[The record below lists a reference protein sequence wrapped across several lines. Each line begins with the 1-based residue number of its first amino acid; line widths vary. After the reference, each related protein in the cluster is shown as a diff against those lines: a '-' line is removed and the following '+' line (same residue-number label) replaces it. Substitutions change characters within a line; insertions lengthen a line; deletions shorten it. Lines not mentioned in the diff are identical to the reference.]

1 MEPTECFAVVAAAV
15 VALLVAAFAAILAA
29 TYVPSTAGSF
39 GREPTCAEWTD
50 GCVVCRRTA
59 QGTVCSTPGIA
70 CTRADL
76 RCLRRDGA

>member
-1 MEPTECFAVVAAAV
+1 MDPMERIAVVIAVVAALV
-15 VALLVAAFAAILAA
+15 VAAFAVILAA
-29 TYVPSTAGSF
+29 TAEPSTAGSF

-76 RCLRRDGA
+76 RCLRRDGT